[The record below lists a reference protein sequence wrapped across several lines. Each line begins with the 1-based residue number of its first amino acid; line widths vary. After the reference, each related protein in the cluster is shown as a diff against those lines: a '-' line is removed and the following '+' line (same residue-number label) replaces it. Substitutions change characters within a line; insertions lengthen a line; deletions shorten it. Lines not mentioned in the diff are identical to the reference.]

1 MIAESFLF
9 RSEGGFI
16 RIPVWGHIPLGDPL
30 KKILAHPAFLRL
42 KGIRQLSFAQQV
54 YPGATHT
61 RFEHSIGVYHLMK
74 LILQRMVTNPLAA
87 ELQDDRLRFD
97 DETCRTLLAT
107 CLLHDIG
114 HYPHAHVL
122 EEIAP
127 PGATDCVFA
136 HHEALTGMFVDQAHP
151 GTLPIAAILHDDWR
165 VDPGTVVEI
174 ITGKSSH
181 PLGKLVSG
189 TLDPDKM
196 DYLMRDAHH
205 CNIPYGSIDIERLVE
220 SFVPDPARQRL
231 AITEKGIAPLESL
244 IFAKYMMMRNVYWH
258 HTSRTL
264 STMLR
269 RLLQDVV
276 DAGAVPADAL
286 RELFYF
292 GSDDRVLFELDR
304 NLRGLGLP
312 AEELLDDILNRR
324 VYKRAMTVV
333 PYREALMEPDPAWF
347 GYSQDH
353 RRRKHR
359 EQEICAL
366 LARRHNLPLQGHE
379 VLIDA
384 PATRDVF
391 DYADFRELRVYPSRH
406 EHRQLVPPEGASGY
420 VRFDD
425 FRESVFGSGFILSFE
440 HCTKKFR
447 LLCRH
452 DLTERLAAV
461 EDEVM
466 EILRA

>member
-16 RIPVWGHIPLGDPL
+16 RIPVWGHIPLSDPL
-30 KKILAHPAFLRL
+30 RKILAHPAFLRL

-74 LILQRMVTNPLAA
+74 LILQRMVTNPLAV
-87 ELQDDRLRFD
+87 ELQDERLRFD
-97 DETCRTLLAT
+97 DETCRTLLST

-127 PGATDCVFA
+127 PGANDSVFA
-136 HHEALTGMFVDQAHP
+136 HHEALTGMFVNQEHP
-151 GTLPIAAILHDDWR
+151 GIPPIAAILHDDWK
-165 VDPGTVVEI
+165 VDPGTVVDI
-174 ITGKSSH
+174 IAGKSSH
-181 PLGKLVSG
+181 RLGKLVSG

-220 SFVPDPARQRL
+220 SFVPDPARQRF

-264 STMLR
+264 SAMLR

-276 DAGAVPADAL
+276 DANAVPADKL

-292 GSDDRVLFELDR
+292 SSDDRVLFELDR
-304 NLRGLGLP
+304 SIRGIGLP
-312 AEELLDDILNRR
+312 AHELLDDILNRH
-324 VYKRAMTVV
+324 VYKRAMTIV
-333 PYREALMEPDPAWF
+333 PYREALMEADPAWF
-347 GYSQDH
+347 GYSSDH
-353 RRRKHR
+353 RRRKNR

-366 LARRHNLPLQGHE
+366 LARKHNLPLQGHE

-391 DYADFRELRVYPSRH
+391 DYADFRELRIYPSRH
-406 EHRQLVPPEGASGY
+406 EHRHPVQEETAGGY

-452 DLTERLAAV
+452 DLTERLAAL
-461 EDEVM
+461 EEEVM
-466 EILRA
+466 EILLS